1 MRRDRLHRRSE
12 ARPAPDAAPLLA
24 ERRSR
29 TLTKA
34 IVRVAGQLGL
44 AQAELGK
51 VLGVSAS
58 TVSRMFKHEWL
69 IPENDKTWELAA
81 MLLRIFRSLDALV
94 GGNEHHVREWFHAE
108 NTHLGGAPA
117 ELIFKIEGLTRVAGY
132 LDAMRGAA

>member
-1 MRRDRLHRRSE
+1 MPRHRLHKQIE
-12 ARPAPDAAPLLA
+12 ARPAPAAPLLA

-108 NTHLGGAPA
+108 NTHLGGA
-117 ELIFKIEGLTRVAGY
+117 
-132 LDAMRGAA
+132 